1 VTRVRG
7 KPPRGAEARARE
19 LQRLLDAGTRD
30 HYEDAAL
37 YDFEY
42 SDRVEDIRHYRGLA
56 RELGDTLDILEL
68 GAGTGRI
75 TVPLARDGH
84 RIVALDL
91 CRPMLDR
98 LEAALERAPNT
109 GHTSLREHVTSL
121 QGDMREIPEGDA
133 RFDLVIAP
141 FNALMHLYT
150 WQDLLA
156 CFREAARVLRP
167 GGTFAFD
174 VQIPDLEWLR
184 WDPEVR
190 HAVTRFVHPV
200 TREKLVYSTNHRYD
214 AETQICHI
222 RIYYDDAPP
231 SGRKFVPPAVA
242 RRVVHLAHRQIF
254 PEEVRHLVAHAGLEL
269 VALTGD
275 FRGRPLGDAEDSQVA
290 VCVKPVRPQ

>member
-1 VTRVRG
+1 MTRVRG
-7 KPPRGAEARARE
+7 KSPRGADARAQE

-56 RELGDTLDILEL
+56 RELGDEVDVLEL

-75 TVPLARDGH
+75 TVPLARD
-84 RIVALDL
+84 RNRVVALDL
-91 CRPMLDR
+91 CTPMLER
-98 LEAALERAPNT
+98 LEAALTRA
-109 GHTSLREHVTSL
+109 GLRDRVTTV
-121 QGDMREIPEGDA
+121 QADMRVIPRADA
-133 RFDLVIAP
+133 SCGLVIAP

-150 WQDLLA
+150 WRDLLA

-214 AETQICHI
+214 AATQVCHI

-231 SGRKFVPPAVA
+231 SGRRFVPPEVP

-254 PEEVRHLVAHAGLEL
+254 PEEVRHLVANAGLEL
-269 VALTGD
+269 VSLTGD

-290 VCVKPVRPQ
+290 VCVKPE

>member
-1 VTRVRG
+1 VTRTRG
-7 KPPRGAEARARE
+7 KSPRAADARVLE

-56 RELGDTLDILEL
+56 LELGDELDVLEL

-75 TVPLARDGH
+75 TVPLARD
-84 RIVALDL
+84 RNRVVALDL
-91 CRPMLDR
+91 CNSMLDR
-98 LEAALERAPNT
+98 LEAALTRVGLRDRVTTVRA
-109 GHTSLREHVTSL
+109 
-121 QGDMREIPEGDA
+121 DMRVIPAADA
-133 RFDLVIAP
+133 SFDLVIAP
-141 FNALMHLYT
+141 FNALMHLYG
-150 WQDLLA
+150 WRDLLA

-214 AETQICHI
+214 AATQVCHI

-231 SGRKFVPPAVA
+231 SGRRFVPPAVP

-254 PEEVRHLVAHAGLEL
+254 PEEIRQIVASAGLEL
-269 VALTGD
+269 VTLTGD

-290 VCVKPVRPQ
+290 ICVKPVKPLKPQ

>member
-1 VTRVRG
+1 MTRVRG
-7 KPPRGAEARARE
+7 KSPRGADARALE

-56 RELGDTLDILEL
+56 RELGDEVDVLEL

-75 TVPLARDGH
+75 TVPLARD
-84 RIVALDL
+84 RNRVVALDL
-91 CRPMLDR
+91 CAPMLER
-98 LEAALERAPNT
+98 LEAGLTRA
-109 GHTSLREHVTSL
+109 GLRDRVTTV
-121 QGDMREIPEGDA
+121 QADMRVIPRADA
-133 RFDLVIAP
+133 SCGLVIAP

-150 WQDLLA
+150 WRDLLA

-214 AETQICHI
+214 AATQVCHI

-231 SGRKFVPPAVA
+231 SGRRFVPPEVP

-254 PEEVRHLVAHAGLEL
+254 PEEVRHLVANAGLEL
-269 VALTGD
+269 VSLTGD

-290 VCVKPVRPQ
+290 VCVKPE